1 MNKFIENLN
10 NVYKSGEFYICENN
24 VVVKVKKVR
33 HYGALLTKKQ
43 KEYIMSFC
51 SRVNNKCLKH
61 LTKALAGGVIQLH
74 KEYPNVL
81 IHLEWYN

>member
-1 MNKFIENLN
+1 MKEFIENLN
-10 NVYKSGEFYICENN
+10 NVYKSGEFYICENK
-24 VVVKVKKVR
+24 VVVRVR
-33 HYGALLTKKQ
+33 NVQHYKAFLTKKQ

-74 KEYPNVL
+74 KEFPNVQ
-81 IHLEWYN
+81 IHLEWY

>member
-33 HYGALLTKKQ
+33 HYGALLTKK
-43 KEYIMSFC
+43 
-51 SRVNNKCLKH
+51 
-61 LTKALAGGVIQLH
+61 TKGV
-74 KEYPNVL
+74 YNVIL
-81 IHLEWYN
+81 